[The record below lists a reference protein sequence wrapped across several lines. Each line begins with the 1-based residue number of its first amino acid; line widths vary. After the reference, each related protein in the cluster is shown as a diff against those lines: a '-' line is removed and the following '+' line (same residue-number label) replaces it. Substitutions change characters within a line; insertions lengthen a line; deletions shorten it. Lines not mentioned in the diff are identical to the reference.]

1 MHDPFT
7 PSLPPSPSAPQVS
20 LKARA
25 LMVKLVLPT
34 LEEQA
39 IHLSKARL
47 AGRTKWYLERK
58 PRIWKKMN
66 SDFVQLLK
74 KH

>member
-1 MHDPFT
+1 MTPSLP
-7 PSLPPSPSAPQVS
+7 PSLPPSPSASQVS

-25 LMVKLVLPT
+25 LKVKLVLPT
-34 LEEQA
+34 LEEHA

-47 AGRTKWYLERK
+47 AGRTKWYLERN